1 MKKKNFTLVELLVVI
16 AIIGVLAALI
26 FPAVQ
31 GSITKAEVA
40 KCKAGMITLVNAIK
54 QYESTYGKLPIP
66 KKNNDSDDYVE
77 GVAFTR
83 SESDDSDSDRA
94 DAMCQYSWLIK
105 ILQCVEPTANQ
116 ESKYGTL
123 SFYNP
128 RKIKF
133 LDITSNEPGVFQ
145 DAWDEDFFVIF
156 DTNYDDKIQY
166 TSSDNAITGLVS
178 KDDSSKQYYYYSVI
192 IWSKGPDKKAK
203 AGHSSSDR
211 SDKTNKDNIYSMNTQ
226 WDKSVGHK
234 PIK

>member
-1 MKKKNFTLVELLVVI
+1 MKNRHFTLIEILVVI
-16 AIIGVLAALI
+16 GIILVLSGLLL
-26 FPAVQ
+26 PAVN
-31 GSITKAEVA
+31 SAIKKADSA
-40 KCKAGMITLVNAIK
+40 KSKSSLTTLMNAIK

-105 ILQCVEPTANQ
+105 ILQCVEPTTTQ
-116 ESKYGTL
+116 ESKYGAL
-123 SFYNP
+123 SAYNP